1 MEENRPASA
10 FRRYRYGGCLAGC
23 GVLLAA
29 VLAFS
34 LRLAYAGI
42 LEQEGGLA
50 ALARAA
56 ALDPWNASYHAALA
70 DLLERHGLNPEPELA
85 LACRLDPHHAGHW
98 IRRAIRAEMRGEIAA
113 AERSYLEAA
122 RVDHQ
127 FAPRT
132 ALMNFYFRQGD
143 APNFWI
149 WARRSFE
156 RSYGDRAAAFQLCW
170 MTTPDPA
177 AILERALPPD
187 AETLRQFLVFA
198 ADRAGPRQAMPVGR
212 ALLDLRD
219 IESRNALLNYCDRL
233 RQAGLLDDAKTIW
246 DGMARRGLVP
256 ANEPGNLL
264 TNPLF
269 RTLPSGRGFDWRLF
283 PTPEVAL
290 TPADPELG
298 FSVDFSG
305 DQPEACPLIRQIVP
319 VPEESLSFGVEYR
332 TSSAADNGL
341 RVAVEDAVAGEA
353 AKPLLEAGIEPSLYW
368 TVLRLPVPR
377 AKSRFVCV
385 AVRYRRK
392 PGTVRY
398 SGRVEFRRLRLSGNS
413 SGR

>member
-1 MEENRPASA
+1 
-10 FRRYRYGGCLAGC
+10 
-23 GVLLAA
+23 
-29 VLAFS
+29 
-34 LRLAYAGI
+34 
-42 LEQEGGLA
+42 
-50 ALARAA
+50 
-56 ALDPWNASYHAALA
+56 
-70 DLLERHGLNPEPELA
+70 
-85 LACRLDPHHAGHW
+85 
-98 IRRAIRAEMRGEIAA
+98 
-113 AERSYLEAA
+113 
-122 RVDHQ
+122 
-127 FAPRT
+127 
-132 ALMNFYFRQGD
+132 
-143 APNFWI
+143 
-149 WARRSFE
+149 
-156 RSYGDRAAAFQLCW
+156 
-170 MTTPDPA
+170 
-177 AILERALPPD
+177 
-187 AETLRQFLVFA
+187 
-198 ADRAGPRQAMPVGR
+198 
-212 ALLDLRD
+212 
-219 IESRNALLNYCDRL
+219 
-233 RQAGLLDDAKTIW
+233 
-246 DGMARRGLVP
+246 MARRGLVP

-341 RVAVEDAVAGEA
+341 RVAVE
-353 AKPLLEAGIEPSLYW
+353 AGIEPSLYW

>member
-1 MEENRPASA
+1 
-10 FRRYRYGGCLAGC
+10 
-23 GVLLAA
+23 
-29 VLAFS
+29 
-34 LRLAYAGI
+34 
-42 LEQEGGLA
+42 
-50 ALARAA
+50 
-56 ALDPWNASYHAALA
+56 
-70 DLLERHGLNPEPELA
+70 
-85 LACRLDPHHAGHW
+85 
-98 IRRAIRAEMRGEIAA
+98 
-113 AERSYLEAA
+113 
-122 RVDHQ
+122 
-127 FAPRT
+127 
-132 ALMNFYFRQGD
+132 
-143 APNFWI
+143 
-149 WARRSFE
+149 
-156 RSYGDRAAAFQLCW
+156 
-170 MTTPDPA
+170 
-177 AILERALPPD
+177 
-187 AETLRQFLVFA
+187 
-198 ADRAGPRQAMPVGR
+198 
-212 ALLDLRD
+212 
-219 IESRNALLNYCDRL
+219 
-233 RQAGLLDDAKTIW
+233 
-246 DGMARRGLVP
+246 
-256 ANEPGNLL
+256 
-264 TNPLF
+264 
-269 RTLPSGRGFDWRLF
+269 
-283 PTPEVAL
+283 L